1 MNYEKV
7 RRKLDLK
14 AIYGLMLSKM
24 GLYPCPR
31 YFVNSYCPS
40 KFRHFMIKIPKKMI
54 DFHLPACDIIETT
67 ILIP

>member
-24 GLYPCPR
+24 GLYTIR
-31 YFVNSYCPS
+31 FYNRIRLSGKNFS
-40 KFRHFMIKIPKKMI
+40 KKKIPI
-54 DFHLPACDIIETT
+54 CYDDADIYHLRK
-67 ILIP
+67 

>member
-1 MNYEKV
+1 MILYFD
-7 RRKLDLK
+7 KLNTNLT
-14 AIYGLMLSKM
+14 
-24 GLYPCPR
+24 R

-54 DFHLPACDIIETT
+54 DFHLLACDIIETT